1 MDPQHTTPEPWWRV
15 RPGVLILGLLLVTDL
30 FFIIG
35 SVAFDLGL
43 MADERLSLGV
53 DRGLPETWGYVQYV
67 WSGLALCVLLWRRRD
82 ALYVALGMMVAYFIV
97 DDASELHES
106 VGSVLRDSD
115 RLGSVFGVDP
125 QHVGELLFSV
135 TAAILLLG
143 LVALTWPFAARATRR
158 VAVGVLGCAAAMAFA
173 GIVVDFIQPLI
184 DAGNPFLVLLED
196 GGELV
201 AGSVLAAFLLTTAVV
216 GDDTDLHWRPL
227 RRGPTPPVSVQRR
240 DSVST

>member
-1 MDPQHTTPEPWWRV
+1 MTPGPWWRV
-15 RPGVLILGLLLVTDL
+15 PPGVLILGLLLVTDVV
-30 FFIIG
+30 FIIG

-67 WSGLALCVLLWRRRD
+67 WSGLALGVLLWRRRD
-82 ALYVALGMMVAYFIV
+82 ALYVALGVMVAYFLV

-106 VGSVLRDSD
+106 VGSALRDSG
-115 RLGSVFGVDP
+115 RVGSVFGVDP
-125 QHVGELLFSV
+125 QHVGELLFSA

-143 LVALTWPFAARATRR
+143 LVALAWPFAARAARR
-158 VAVGVLGCAAAMAFA
+158 VAIGVLGCVAAMAFA
-173 GIVVDFIQPLI
+173 GIVVDFVQPLI
-184 DAGNPFLVLLED
+184 EAGNPFLVLLED

-216 GDDTDLHWRPL
+216 GDDTELPWRPL
-227 RRGPTPPVSVQRR
+227 RRRPTPPVSVHQH
-240 DSVST
+240 DSVPT